1 MCNNCDQISE
11 TQRGFFMYYWVVYC
25 IDDNSENYCLGQSF
39 YFYFHF
45 YLLIYLF
52 LGVYDPADP
61 IVRIREK
68 KDILSR
74 HRHIAGIFSTN
85 WQVYIL
91 KYFLIV
97 KALYTMRTSQWVQT
111 FKWFTQIERECQK
124 MAGRNI
130 LRWNYVV
137 KATHRFLKASFMS
150 GKPNQSIGDAV

>member
-1 MCNNCDQISE
+1 MCNYCDQISE
-11 TQRGFFMYYWVVYC
+11 TQPVFYVLLSGVLYWWQLR
-25 IDDNSENYCLGQSF
+25 E
-39 YFYFHF
+39 
-45 YLLIYLF
+45 LLFRPKFLF
-52 LGVYDPADP
+52 LFSFLFTYSFIFGGLRSRRPYCSYS
-61 IVRIREK
+61 RK

-74 HRHIAGIFSTN
+74 HCHIAGIFSSN

-111 FKWFTQIERECQK
+111 FKWFTQIERERQK